1 MTNSIEQLIETL
13 SRLSTTL
20 LTDATTLLT
29 DATTLLTDATTLLT
43 DAMPLMAA
51 VDPAHHA
58 PILAGSGAVVLLL
71 MASLVAR
78 LRKARINA
86 RASAAFGRE
95 VTFEDIS
102 SEAANANGTQAPVMP
117 DIKAQV
123 ADYTSEHKDDEAAVF
138 ADNAE
143 AQPTGFTFF
152 KRNSKS
158 SDANVGATQPA
169 SKDAGAGITAVDEVA
184 PAAAQGNL
192 TANLE
197 DDAFLAVLEQE
208 MLATRQLYLDG
219 VISKEVYVSET
230 RALYS
235 KAQSRMT

>member
-1 MTNSIEQLIETL
+1 
-13 SRLSTTL
+13 
-20 LTDATTLLT
+20 
-29 DATTLLTDATTLLT
+29 
-43 DAMPLMAA
+43 
-51 VDPAHHA
+51 
-58 PILAGSGAVVLLL
+58 VLLL

-78 LRKARINA
+78 IRKARINA
-86 RASAAFGRE
+86 RASETFGRE

-102 SEAANANGTQAPVMP
+102 SEAANANGAQAPVMP
-117 DIKAQV
+117 DMSVQV
-123 ADYTSEHKDDEAAVF
+123 ADYTSEHTDDEAAVP

-158 SDANVGATQPA
+158 SDAHVGATQPA
-169 SKDAGAGITAVDEVA
+169 SKDAGVGITAVGEAA

-197 DDAFLAVLEQE
+197 DDAFLAGLEQE

>member
-43 DAMPLMAA
+43 DATPLLAA

-58 PILAGSGAVVLLL
+58 PILAGSGAVLLLL

-86 RASAAFGRE
+86 RASEAFGRE

-117 DIKAQV
+117 DITAQV
-123 ADYTSEHKDDEAAVF
+123 ADYTSEKKDDEAAVP

-158 SDANVGATQPA
+158 SDAHVGATQPA
-169 SKDAGAGITAVDEVA
+169 SKDAGAGITAVGETA
-184 PAAAQGNL
+184 TAAAKDNL

-197 DDAFLAVLEQE
+197 DDAFLAGLEQE

>member
-29 DATTLLTDATTLLT
+29 DATTLLTDATPLL
-43 DAMPLMAA
+43 AA

-58 PILAGSGAVVLLL
+58 PILAGSGAVLLLL

-86 RASAAFGRE
+86 RASEAFGRE

>member
-43 DAMPLMAA
+43 DATPLMAA

-71 MASLVAR
+71 IALLVAR

-86 RASAAFGRE
+86 RASEAFGRE

-158 SDANVGATQPA
+158 SDANVGAMQPA
-169 SKDAGAGITAVDEVA
+169 SKDAGAGITAVGEAA

>member
-20 LTDATTLLT
+20 QADATTLLT
-29 DATTLLTDATTLLT
+29 DATTLLTDAT
-43 DAMPLMAA
+43 PLMAA

-86 RASAAFGRE
+86 RASEAFGRE

-117 DIKAQV
+117 DITAQV
-123 ADYTSEHKDDEAAVF
+123 ADYTSEHKDDEAAVL

-169 SKDAGAGITAVDEVA
+169 SKDAGAGITAVGEAA

-197 DDAFLAVLEQE
+197 DDAFLAGLEQE

>member
-1 MTNSIEQLIETL
+1 
-13 SRLSTTL
+13 
-20 LTDATTLLT
+20 
-29 DATTLLTDATTLLT
+29 
-43 DAMPLMAA
+43 
-51 VDPAHHA
+51 
-58 PILAGSGAVVLLL
+58 
-71 MASLVAR
+71 
-78 LRKARINA
+78 
-86 RASAAFGRE
+86 
-95 VTFEDIS
+95 
-102 SEAANANGTQAPVMP
+102 MP

-169 SKDAGAGITAVDEVA
+169 SKDAGAGITAVGEAA

>member
-43 DAMPLMAA
+43 DATPLMAA

-71 MASLVAR
+71 IASLVAR

-86 RASAAFGRE
+86 RASEAFGRE

-169 SKDAGAGITAVDEVA
+169 SKDAGAGITAVGEAA

>member
-1 MTNSIEQLIETL
+1 MTNSTEQLIETL

-29 DATTLLTDATTLLT
+29 DATTLLTDTT
-43 DAMPLMAA
+43 PLMAA

-58 PILAGSGAVVLLL
+58 PILAGSGAVMLLL

-86 RASAAFGRE
+86 RASEAFGRE

-123 ADYTSEHKDDEAAVF
+123 ADYTSEHKDDEAAVS

-169 SKDAGAGITAVDEVA
+169 SKDAGAGITAVGEAA

>member
-1 MTNSIEQLIETL
+1 MANSIEQMIESL

-20 LTDATTLLT
+20 QAHATTLLT

-43 DAMPLMAA
+43 NATPLMAA

-71 MASLVAR
+71 IALLVAR

-86 RASAAFGRE
+86 RASEAFGRE

-169 SKDAGAGITAVDEVA
+169 SKDAGAGITAVGEAA

-192 TANLE
+192 IANLE

>member
-1 MTNSIEQLIETL
+1 MANSIEQMIESL

-20 LTDATTLLT
+20 QAHATTLLT
-29 DATTLLTDATTLLT
+29 DATTLLTNAT
-43 DAMPLMAA
+43 PLMAA

-58 PILAGSGAVVLLL
+58 PILAGSGALVLLL

-78 LRKARINA
+78 IRKARINA
-86 RASAAFGRE
+86 RASEAFGRE

-102 SEAANANGTQAPVMP
+102 SEAASANGAQAPVMP
-117 DIKAQV
+117 DMSAQV
-123 ADYTSEHKDDEAAVF
+123 ADYSSEHTDDEAAVP

-152 KRNSKS
+152 KRNSKL
-158 SDANVGATQPA
+158 SDAHVGETQPA
-169 SKDAGAGITAVDEVA
+169 SKDAGVGITAVGEAA
-184 PAAAQGNL
+184 PAAAPGNV

-197 DDAFLAVLEQE
+197 DDAFLAGLEQE

-230 RALYS
+230 RALYP

>member
-29 DATTLLTDATTLLT
+29 DATTLLTDAT
-43 DAMPLMAA
+43 PLMAA

-86 RASAAFGRE
+86 RASEAFGRE

-169 SKDAGAGITAVDEVA
+169 SKDAGAGITAVGEAA

>member
-13 SRLSTTL
+13 SRLSTPL

-29 DATTLLTDATTLLT
+29 DATTLLTDAT
-43 DAMPLMAA
+43 PLMAA

-71 MASLVAR
+71 IASLVAR
-78 LRKARINA
+78 LRKARIKA
-86 RASAAFGRE
+86 RASETFGRE

-158 SDANVGATQPA
+158 SDANVGAMQPA
-169 SKDAGAGITAVDEVA
+169 SKDAGAGITAVGEAA

>member
-29 DATTLLTDATTLLT
+29 DATTLLTDAT
-43 DAMPLMAA
+43 PLMAA

-71 MASLVAR
+71 IALLVAR

-86 RASAAFGRE
+86 RASEAFGRE

>member
-1 MTNSIEQLIETL
+1 MTNFIDQLIETL

-20 LTDATTLLT
+20 QADAARLLADTT
-29 DATTLLTDATTLLT
+29 
-43 DAMPLMAA
+43 PLMAA

-71 MASLVAR
+71 MALLVAR
-78 LRKARINA
+78 IRKARINA
-86 RASAAFGRE
+86 RASEAFGRE

-102 SEAANANGTQAPVMP
+102 SEAASANGAQAPVMP
-117 DIKAQV
+117 DMSAQV
-123 ADYTSEHKDDEAAVF
+123 ADHTSEHTDDEAAAP

-158 SDANVGATQPA
+158 SDAHVGATQPA
-169 SKDAGAGITAVDEVA
+169 SKDAGAGITAVGEAA
-184 PAAAQGNL
+184 PAAAQDNL

-197 DDAFLAVLEQE
+197 DDAFLAGLEQE

>member
-20 LTDATTLLT
+20 QAHATTLQAHATTLLT
-29 DATTLLTDATTLLT
+29 DATTLLTNAT
-43 DAMPLMAA
+43 PLMAA

-58 PILAGSGAVVLLL
+58 PILAGSGALVLLL

-78 LRKARINA
+78 IRKARINA
-86 RASAAFGRE
+86 RASETFGRE

-169 SKDAGAGITAVDEVA
+169 SKDAGAGITAVGEAA

>member
-1 MTNSIEQLIETL
+1 MNNSIEQLIETL
-13 SRLSTTL
+13 SRLYIKL
-20 LTDATTLLT
+20 QADATTLLT
-29 DATTLLTDATTLLT
+29 DATTLLTNAT
-43 DAMPLMAA
+43 PLMAA

-58 PILAGSGAVVLLL
+58 PILAGSGALVLLL

-78 LRKARINA
+78 IRKARINA
-86 RASAAFGRE
+86 RASEAFGRE

-102 SEAANANGTQAPVMP
+102 SEAASANGAQAPVMP
-117 DIKAQV
+117 DMSAQV
-123 ADYTSEHKDDEAAVF
+123 VDYTSEHTDDEAAVP

-158 SDANVGATQPA
+158 SDAHVGATQPA
-169 SKDAGAGITAVDEVA
+169 SKDAGVSITAVGEAV

-197 DDAFLAVLEQE
+197 DDAFLAGLEQE

>member
-29 DATTLLTDATTLLT
+29 DATTLLTDAT
-43 DAMPLMAA
+43 PLMAA

-71 MASLVAR
+71 IASLVAR
-78 LRKARINA
+78 LRKARIKA
-86 RASAAFGRE
+86 RASETFGRE

-158 SDANVGATQPA
+158 SEANVGAMQPA
-169 SKDAGAGITAVDEVA
+169 SKDAGAGITAVGEAA

>member
-1 MTNSIEQLIETL
+1 MNNSIEQLIETL

-29 DATTLLTDATTLLT
+29 DAT
-43 DAMPLMAA
+43 PLMAA

-71 MASLVAR
+71 IALLVAR

-86 RASAAFGRE
+86 RASEAFGRE

-158 SDANVGATQPA
+158 SDTNVGATQPA
-169 SKDAGAGITAVDEVA
+169 SKDAGAGITAVGEVA

>member
-1 MTNSIEQLIETL
+1 MTNSIEQLIDTL

-20 LTDATTLLT
+20 QADATTLLT
-29 DATTLLTDATTLLT
+29 DAT
-43 DAMPLMAA
+43 PLMAA

-58 PILAGSGAVVLLL
+58 PIIAGSGAVVLLL

-78 LRKARINA
+78 IRKARINA
-86 RASAAFGRE
+86 RASEAFGRE

-102 SEAANANGTQAPVMP
+102 SEAASANGAQAPVLP
-117 DIKAQV
+117 DMSAQV
-123 ADYTSEHKDDEAAVF
+123 ADNTSEHMNDEAAVP
-138 ADNAE
+138 AENAE
-143 AQPTGFTFF
+143 AQPMGFTFF

-158 SDANVGATQPA
+158 SDAHVGATQPA
-169 SKDAGAGITAVDEVA
+169 SKDAGAGITAVGEAA
-184 PAAAQGNL
+184 PAAAHGNL

-197 DDAFLAVLEQE
+197 DDAFLAGLEQE

>member
-1 MTNSIEQLIETL
+1 MTNFIEQLIETL

-29 DATTLLTDATTLLT
+29 DATTLLTDGTTLLT
-43 DAMPLMAA
+43 DGTPLMAA

-71 MASLVAR
+71 IALLVAR

-86 RASAAFGRE
+86 RASEAFGRE

>member
-29 DATTLLTDATTLLT
+29 DATTLLTDAT
-43 DAMPLMAA
+43 PLMAA

-71 MASLVAR
+71 IASLVAR

-86 RASAAFGRE
+86 RASEAFGRE

-169 SKDAGAGITAVDEVA
+169 SKDAGAGITAVGEAA